1 MQVTWDIDSLKE
13 MKEPKRRVVNYELLR
28 TAIGDVKNLI
38 KKGCDSE
45 TKEEL
50 AKVGIILSSL
60 MVK

>member
-1 MQVTWDIDSLKE
+1 MTWDIDSLKE
-13 MKEPKRRVVNYELLR
+13 MREPKRRVVNYELLR
-28 TAIGDVKNLI
+28 KTITDVKSLL

-45 TKEEL
+45 TREEL

>member
-1 MQVTWDIDSLKE
+1 MTWDIDSLKE
-13 MKEPKRRVVNYELLR
+13 MREPKRRVVNYELLR
-28 TAIGDVKNLI
+28 RTIGDVKDLM

-45 TKEEL
+45 TKNDL